1 MITSKAGAKKKARPV
16 KRSWRAALRRDWQL
30 YSLAILPLLFFA
42 VFRYLPMIG
51 NVIAFR
57 QYLPGGPLF
66 GTQWVGF
73 YYFDQVV
80 HDPTFWHVFFNTLIL
95 GGLALLFGFP
105 APIILAL
112 LLNEVISRAPK
123 RFVQSVS
130 YLPHFLSTVVV
141 AAIMMQGLDTNGI
154 VNQALG
160 WFGHTPITFLQDPSW
175 FRSVYVSSEIWQYAG
190 WGSILYL
197 AALTTIDTQLY
208 EAARIDGAS
217 RWRQTWHI
225 TLPGLRPT
233 MIVVLILNIGT
244 FMAVGFEKIL
254 LIYNPL
260 TYPTA
265 DVISTYVYRVGIVS
279 GSFSYAAAI
288 GLFESVI
295 GVSLVFA
302 ANTFARRVLGAG
314 LW

>member
-1 MITSKAGAKKKARPV
+1 M
-16 KRSWRAALRRDWQL
+16 RSSAACG
-30 YSLAILPLLFFA
+30 SC
-42 VFRYLPMIG
+42 V
-51 NVIAFR
+51 
-57 QYLPGGPLF
+57 
-66 GTQWVGF
+66 
-73 YYFDQVV
+73 
-80 HDPTFWHVFFNTLIL
+80 
-95 GGLALLFGFP
+95 
-105 APIILAL
+105 
-112 LLNEVISRAPK
+112 SRSAK

-141 AAIMMQGLDTNGI
+141 AAIMMQGLDTTGI

-160 WFGHTPITFLQDPSW
+160 WVGHAPVTFLDDPGW
-175 FRSVYVSSEIWQYAG
+175 FRPVYVSSEIWQYAG
-190 WGSILYL
+190 WGTILYL

-225 TLPGLRPT
+225 TLPGIRPT

-254 LIYNPL
+254 LLENPL

-265 DVISTYVYRVGIVS
+265 DVISTYLYRVGVVW
-279 GSFSYAAAI
+279 GRFSYAAAI
-288 GLFESVI
+288 GIFDSVI
-295 GVSLVFA
+295 GLVLVVSANYISRRLV
-302 ANTFARRVLGAG
+302 GAG